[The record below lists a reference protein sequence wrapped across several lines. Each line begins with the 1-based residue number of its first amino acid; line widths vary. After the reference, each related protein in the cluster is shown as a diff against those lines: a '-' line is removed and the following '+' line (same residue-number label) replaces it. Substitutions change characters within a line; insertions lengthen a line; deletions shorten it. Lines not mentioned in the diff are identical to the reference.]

1 MKEVETILRDFESGR
16 LNRRQLIAVLSA
28 LVASSGAVRAKQQ
41 STFEAVSLNHTA
53 LDVTDIPRS
62 RDFYKKHLGLEVTRE
77 SQGNC
82 FLSFGSNFLAL
93 FRSPKAGMNH
103 YCYSISDYNV
113 TDAAEK
119 LRAEGI
125 EPDIQG
131 NRIYFPDPDGLTV
144 QLASVDHRA

>member
-1 MKEVETILRDFESGR
+1 
-16 LNRRQLIAVLSA
+16 LIACLSA
-28 LVASSGAVRAKQQ
+28 LVASTGTARAREET
-41 STFEAVSLNHTA
+41 TFEAVDLNHIA
-53 LDVTDIPRS
+53 LDVTDISRS
-62 RDFYKKHLGLEVTRE
+62 RDFYMKHLGLAVTQE
-77 SQGNC
+77 SQSNC

-103 YCYSISDYNV
+103 YCYSIKDYSV
-113 TDAAEK
+113 TQAAEK
-119 LRAEGI
+119 LKAEGI